1 MDNPKIYYKGNL
13 IIFEDVINE
22 IISDK
27 IARQWRSNF
36 ELDFIE
42 ETVTNAIKEKII
54 NIFNTMRYGLEED
67 VKDKD
72 LINLLN
78 QFFNF
83 KIKETINA
91 TSQLSIIGELVKG
104 DDGNTY
110 LEELYTK
117 LWFPIGKIYQTY
129 KIYKNYENYDKYE
142 NSNIIASGKFKL
154 TPISSLEKLSV
165 IVYNQQVADKNEI
178 LEYQNQFK
186 TLLGHSMFKERMFK
200 QKLKELH
207 NKNIFNRE
215 IKKEEKVKKDYP
227 KPKTINSLMIEID
240 YKLNVLRIENN
251 QLYQQLKSDY
261 EKLTTNITLEG
272 LALFLGR
279 IDASIKLDKKCASN
293 IIEYASGIK
302 AQYLNNFEKGID
314 ESILSLDEIEEN
326 IILLLKG
333 QDNYTYLEIRDCLK
347 IWAYIYLFEIYVE
360 RNTINLML
368 LDNTY
373 FMDKDF
379 QTLIISCLI
388 ELQEDELIEKEII
401 MIDFDNLKDANA
413 ILDLIININ
422 RIKSNQK
429 VKKN

>member
-200 QKLKELH
+200 
-207 NKNIFNRE
+207 
-215 IKKEEKVKKDYP
+215 
-227 KPKTINSLMIEID
+227 
-240 YKLNVLRIENN
+240 
-251 QLYQQLKSDY
+251 
-261 EKLTTNITLEG
+261 
-272 LALFLGR
+272 
-279 IDASIKLDKKCASN
+279 
-293 IIEYASGIK
+293 
-302 AQYLNNFEKGID
+302 
-314 ESILSLDEIEEN
+314 
-326 IILLLKG
+326 
-333 QDNYTYLEIRDCLK
+333 
-347 IWAYIYLFEIYVE
+347 
-360 RNTINLML
+360 
-368 LDNTY
+368 
-373 FMDKDF
+373 
-379 QTLIISCLI
+379 
-388 ELQEDELIEKEII
+388 
-401 MIDFDNLKDANA
+401 
-413 ILDLIININ
+413 
-422 RIKSNQK
+422 
-429 VKKN
+429 